1 MDRLTLPASPCRY
14 TKAYLRRAIT
24 RHRFNLPQNTV
35 KGCIYLYLDLCICI
49 YTPVMDCLALSALP
63 CRYTK
68 AYLRRAITR
77 YMFNLSQGAIKD
89 CIYLYVSVSMY
100 MYIHP

>member
-1 MDRLTLPASPCRY
+1 
-14 TKAYLRRAIT
+14 
-24 RHRFNLPQNTV
+24 
-35 KGCIYLYLDLCICI
+35 
-49 YTPVMDCLALSALP
+49 MDCLALSALP